1 MVDFSKLPIEL
12 INIIINY
19 TDIVVYRHGKYL
31 NRIKKDDERY
41 RIIET
46 INKPISVGNFTKIF
60 KFTFHN
66 GFEKKYILM
75 EQKYDQNTNKH
86 YLTQKIIIKSDD
98 NLPFIE
104 NQTYYTFDL
113 QGKCYKIINYI
124 M

>member
-12 INIIINY
+12 IKIIINY

-31 NRIKKDDERY
+31 NRIRKDDMRY

-46 INKPISVGNFTKIF
+46 IKKPISVGNFLKIF

-66 GFEKKYILM
+66 SFEKKYILM
-75 EQKYDQNTNKH
+75 EQKYDQNNNKH

-98 NLPFIE
+98 NLSFIE
-104 NQTYYTFDL
+104 NQTYYKFDL
-113 QGKCYKIINYI
+113 QGKCYKIVNYI